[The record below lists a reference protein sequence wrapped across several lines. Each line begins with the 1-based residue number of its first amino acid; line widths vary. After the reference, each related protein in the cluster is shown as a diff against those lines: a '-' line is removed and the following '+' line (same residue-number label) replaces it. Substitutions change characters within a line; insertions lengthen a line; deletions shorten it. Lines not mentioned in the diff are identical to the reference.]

1 MIIGIPKEILAGEN
15 RVAATPETVAK
26 YRQLGFTVLVQE
38 GAGSGA
44 FFDNNAYAQAGAEI
58 VPDAATLYAR
68 ADLIL
73 KVKELAL
80 DSATGR
86 HEIDLIKPEAA
97 LITFIHPAAPGNHA
111 TVQRMAAKRLKSFTM
126 DGIPRTSRA
135 QKMDALTSMS
145 TITGYK
151 SVIMAA
157 NRLCIFIPMVST
169 TGGMI
174 KPAQVLVIGAGVVG
188 LQAIATAKR
197 LGAVVKA
204 VDIRAEAR
212 TAAQSLGIKVE
223 GFDVPAEL
231 AMGEGGYARS
241 LPDEWL
247 AKERQALETLVSES
261 DMIIL
266 SALVPGEIAPVL
278 ITDNMVRSM
287 RPGSVII
294 DVSIDQGGNCAAT
307 KPGIETTV
315 HGVTVCGIKNIP
327 GSVPIHSTWLY
338 ANNLYYYVENL
349 FKKGLGIFDLEDDI
363 VRHSLVTYEGKIV
376 HAGTL
381 KALEQSSAKG

>member
-26 YRQLGFTVLVQE
+26 YRQLGFTVLVQA
-38 GAGSGA
+38 GAGNGA
-44 FFDNNAYAQAGAEI
+44 FFDNQAYVQAGAEI
-58 VPDAATLYAR
+58 VADAATLYAR

-80 DSATGR
+80 DSATGT
-86 HEIDLIKPEAA
+86 HEIDLIKPEST
-97 LITFIHPAAPGNHA
+97 LITFIHPAAPGNHG
-111 TVQRMAAKRLKSFTM
+111 TVKRMAEKRLKTFTM

-157 NRLCIFIPMVST
+157 SRLGIFIPMMST
-169 TGGMI
+169 SGGMI
-174 KPAQVLVIGAGVVG
+174 KPAQILVIGAGVVG

-197 LGAVVKA
+197 LGAVVKS
-204 VDIRAEAR
+204 VDIRADAR

-231 AMGEGGYARS
+231 AQGEGGYARS
-241 LPDEWL
+241 LPADWL
-247 AKERQALETLVSES
+247 EKERQALAPIVRES
-261 DMIIL
+261 DAIIL

-278 ITDNMVRSM
+278 ITDEMVRSM

-294 DVSIDQGGNCAAT
+294 DVAIDQGGNCAVT
-307 KPGIETTV
+307 KPGAEATI
-315 HGVTVCGIKNIP
+315 HGVSVCGIKNIP

-338 ANNLYYYVENL
+338 AHNLYYYVENL
-349 FKKGLGIFDLEDDI
+349 FKKGLDTFDMEDDI
-363 VRHSLVTYEGKIV
+363 VRNSLVTYEGKIV

-381 KALEQSSAKG
+381 KALGQSPAKG